1 MWLLERKNVC
11 ILDFHLQ
18 PLVQAVKSYIK
29 DTNDFLNKLCSLP
42 KLPDIILGTA
52 NVVGLYPNIP
62 DEEGLSALRK
72 QLDHPMEKYI
82 SSDIHCDVAEVVVKN
97 NILKFGKKNIKAK
110 KSNCNRNEVCTSL

>member
-1 MWLLERKNVC
+1 M
-11 ILDFHLQ
+11 
-18 PLVQAVKSYIK
+18 VQAVKSYIK

-110 KSNCNRNEVCTSL
+110 KSNCNRNEVCISL